1 MGVAGDRGRT
11 DDIQFGKLKLYQLS
25 YARKKQNGQGGDR
38 THDLRLAK
46 PPLSQLSYSPWSRS
60 FF

>member
-25 YARKKQNGQGGDR
+25 YARKKSEWTRWGSNPR
-38 THDLRLAK
+38 PTACKAAALPAELLALE
-46 PPLSQLSYSPWSRS
+46 P
-60 FF
+60 